1 MAWGLDYQTS
11 QGARG
16 SEVHQCSKPFDREWS
31 DLVNICEHLVTWAD
45 LRLPGPLLEALGQP
59 QAVRPDLTSIQ
70 LQQDAPRARR
80 SPIASLSPCKDR

>member
-11 QGARG
+11 QGVRG

-45 LRLPGPLLEALGQP
+45 LRLPGP
-59 QAVRPDLTSIQ
+59 DLTSIQ